1 MSIDP
6 QIFILYFELKIKNV
20 FFCCSDCFS
29 LGDWEFFHNGCC
41 DCWHDLSF
49 FFFFFFLYFFF
60 NTAYTSY
67 YLLIQNTV
75 GSYCIFPTLIL
86 LPVIS
91 PGSGSLFKY
100 CLSGSSLTQPG
111 VVAQWVMSPTSTHW
125 DVGLIPGLA
134 QWVKDLALPWSLES
148 QTWLRFQIAV
158 AVV

>member
-1 MSIDP
+1 MCSFVA
-6 QIFILYFELKIKNV
+6 QIVLVWVTGSSFTMVAVTVDMTYL
-20 FFCCSDCFS
+20 
-29 LGDWEFFHNGCC
+29 
-41 DCWHDLSF
+41 F

-111 VVAQWVMSPTSTHW
+111 VVAQ
-125 DVGLIPGLA
+125 
-134 QWVKDLALPWSLES
+134 
-148 QTWLRFQIAV
+148 
-158 AVV
+158 